1 MPRERAVL
9 DSIALRKHDTVIISD
24 CVKKNSIS
32 NLLVIGII
40 ECADNLI
47 FFFTIQFYQHRLVGF
62 PTKPKKILGPKITP
76 APPPHSP
83 PIPSNF
89 RAVKFFRG
97 GLNVMARQKMKRKL
111 FVVALFIVPSAE
123 LIFSHPTV

>member
-1 MPRERAVL
+1 MCRQ
-9 DSIALRKHDTVIISD
+9 SH
-24 CVKKNSIS
+24 
-32 NLLVIGII
+32 
-40 ECADNLI
+40 

-62 PTKPKKILGPKITP
+62 PTKPKKNPRTENYTRTASPLT
-76 APPPHSP
+76 PPPP
-83 PIPSNF
+83 PTKETIPSNF

-97 GLNVMARQKMKRKL
+97 GLNDMARQKMERKL